1 MRNNKATQSSGLNGA
16 GSVLAYS
23 SRDSPR
29 IVKHTFDAAKIDIIS
44 ESCKYFSDYFRSGH
58 FVTVTKYPDLDVTHF
73 VTVTK
78 YPDLDVTQILLTP
91 VFHGMTS
98 YGSVVSSPT
107 FP

>member
-58 FVTVTKYPDLDVTHF
+58 FVTVTKYPDLDVT
-73 VTVTK
+73 
-78 YPDLDVTQILLTP
+78 QILLTP